1 MLFQEKGAQMAKRK
15 RRSDKTILNHVDT
28 ILADS
33 GGEALEISADAVAV
47 KGDARQ
53 YGPTVIVRFSDNVTS
68 ESRAALVTKITNQV
82 PEITRV
88 LVEYTP
94 KDPL

>member
-1 MLFQEKGAQMAKRK
+1 MPKKK
-15 RRSDKTILNHVDT
+15 RRSNKKILEHVDI
-28 ILADS
+28 ILADF
-33 GGEALEISADAVAV
+33 GGEAVEISANAVAV

-68 ESRAALVTKITNQV
+68 EHRVELATKITNQV

-94 KDPL
+94 KGPL